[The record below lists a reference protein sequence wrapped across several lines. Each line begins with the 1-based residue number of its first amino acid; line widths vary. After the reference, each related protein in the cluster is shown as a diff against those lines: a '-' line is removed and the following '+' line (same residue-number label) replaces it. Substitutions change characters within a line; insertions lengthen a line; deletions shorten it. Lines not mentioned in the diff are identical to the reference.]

1 MEASDGKKP
10 LPVST
15 YYARLAQRLISALTV
30 ATAEGGLY
38 EVDMRLRPTG
48 NKGPVAVSLE
58 SFRRYHAT
66 RGMDLGAYGADAR
79 PRCRRSQTARPKVDA
94 AIRSALTAEDG
105 RMAKDAREMR
115 DKVAAQFRG
124 RNRWDLKFAPGG
136 LVDIEFLAQALQ
148 LMNAKAKPGILQTN
162 TIAALEALAQACVLD
177 RARADTMIAA
187 AKLQQALTQIL
198 RIAIDGTLDPDMATS
213 GLKTLLA
220 RAGGARNFTTLET
233 ELAQAQSAVRG
244 IFDELLP
251 AVS

>member
-1 MEASDGKKP
+1 
-10 LPVST
+10 
-15 YYARLAQRLISALTV
+15 
-30 ATAEGGLY
+30 
-38 EVDMRLRPTG
+38 
-48 NKGPVAVSLE
+48 
-58 SFRRYHAT
+58 
-66 RGMDLGAYGADAR
+66 
-79 PRCRRSQTARPKVDA
+79 
-94 AIRSALTAEDG
+94 
-105 RMAKDAREMR
+105 MR
-115 DKVAAQFRG
+115 DRLAAQFRG
-124 RNRWDLKFAPGG
+124 RNCWDLKFAPGG

-177 RARADTMIAA
+177 RARADMMIAA

-220 RAGGARNFTTLET
+220 RAGGAGKFTTLEM